1 MTDLAAQRLFRLL
14 DRAFWLIWLGFPV
27 LIWILVRQ
35 TLDAPAQ
42 LAALA
47 PDQAACLEALPMV
60 AHFSLPGRL
69 AFWGQ
74 FGVNMAVYAVL
85 LVLTHQI
92 IHRCATGQVFVA
104 TMITALRR
112 IGLVIAVYPLVDLG
126 LTNLAVF
133 VYAQAGD
140 VATWLPDFALDLPVI
155 AVGLLLVTMAAAMRM
170 AVRLHQDAELTI

>member
-1 MTDLAAQRLFRLL
+1 
-14 DRAFWLIWLGFPV
+14 
-27 LIWILVRQ
+27 
-35 TLDAPAQ
+35 
-42 LAALA
+42 
-47 PDQAACLEALPMV
+47 
-60 AHFSLPGRL
+60 
-69 AFWGQ
+69 
-74 FGVNMAVYAVL
+74 MAVYAVL